1 MLATGGLRVGDGG
14 YIMYEVPQGSAMGLV
29 LFASLSGS
37 IVFTNQF
44 RTYYNNNHARCL
56 WFDPNTKSIHG
67 RMQYGNTNYVS

>member
-44 RTYYNNNHARCL
+44 RTYYNNNHTRCL
-56 WFDPNTKSIHG
+56 
-67 RMQYGNTNYVS
+67 